1 MLSTLP
7 LTLPNPTIH
16 SPMSSPIARDTAIY
30 TPGTTPPRSHTRPW
44 YVDFPAPVSSPALLS
59 SARSILSSA
68 RSILPLPP
76 TLERYATPL
85 LLLLEGSPIAPSE
98 VVIRDVME
106 MYDAIRHPDDLVIAL
121 LWLEEFVSY
130 IPPDLLSMGINY
142 FRQAV

>member
-1 MLSTLP
+1 
-7 LTLPNPTIH
+7 
-16 SPMSSPIARDTAIY
+16 MSSPIARDTAIY

-68 RSILPLPP
+68 RSILPSHPP
-76 TLERYATPL
+76 W
-85 LLLLEGSPIAPSE
+85 S